1 MKKIFLILFA
11 LYIYMNVYSQSTDL
25 YDVNFDA
32 PTNIPPYD
40 ESTQVFQDIYLQ
52 YEKAIRRCEEIIRS
66 EEKNIRQE
74 DLTQTQNKY
83 EQKLAQELEKY
94 LEEQKKHQEEL
105 SQAKINFEQE
115 LSQEREKAQ
124 KELNQALARQKQEI
138 YENEIEQ
145 LRNDEYEKLSAE
157 LNNSISKELT
167 EKFTVEYDSEYE
179 KKLRDITEKLVAEY
193 EQKLAQELEKSLEEQ
208 KKHQEE
214 LSQAKINFE
223 QELSQEREKA
233 QKELNQALARQ
244 KQEIYENEIEQLRN
258 DEYEKL
264 SAELNNSISKELTEK
279 FTVEYDSEYEKKLR
293 DITEKLVAEY
303 EAKIT
308 EIEQQK
314 ESEMKAWIKEN
325 KKQVLEETNARTE
338 RLRIIIPYIAAV
350 ITVAVIILLCW
361 LLVKVIIKNKHE
373 IIAKQKEEADKNQKI
388 DTYKAEYSNRLKRVG
403 SSNVYR
409 DEIKQIYKE
418 INESQE
424 NSDMK
429 MLQRKAL
436 VMAEK
441 EFDLLRITL
450 SIDEYRRK
458 FDDLNPKRFFNTWNS
473 LGDDTEA
480 KKGIISDFEAN
491 IAEYEKYA
499 ISACKSKND
508 TTEIANMLKPYVPV
522 LRSNSK
528 QLNVMK
534 DSEIDESLKEH
545 LFGLS
550 TKYQDLAEKFN
561 KGKF

>member
-11 LYIYMNVYSQSTDL
+11 LYICMNVYSQSTDL

-52 YEKAIRRCEEIIRS
+52 YEEAIRRCEEIIRS

-74 DLTQTQNKY
+74 DLTQTQNK
-83 EQKLAQELEKY
+83 
-94 LEEQKKHQEEL
+94 
-105 SQAKINFEQE
+105 
-115 LSQEREKAQ
+115 
-124 KELNQALARQKQEI
+124 
-138 YENEIEQ
+138 
-145 LRNDEYEKLSAE
+145 
-157 LNNSISKELT
+157 
-167 EKFTVEYDSEYE
+167 
-179 KKLRDITEKLVAEY
+179 Y

-258 DEYEKL
+258 NEYEKL
-264 SAELNNSISKELTEK
+264 SAELNNSISKELAEK

-338 RLRIIIPYIAAV
+338 RLKILIPYIAAV

-361 LLVKVIIKNKHE
+361 LLVKVIIKNKYE
-373 IIAKQKEEADKNQKI
+373 KIAKQKEEADKNQKI

-436 VMAEK
+436 EIAEK

-473 LGDDTEA
+473 LGDDIEA

-508 TTEIANMLKPYVPV
+508 TTEIANMLKSFVPV
-522 LRSNSK
+522 LRSNSE

-534 DSEIDESLKEH
+534 DSEEIDESLKKH

-550 TKYQDLAEKFN
+550 TKYQELAEKFN

>member
-11 LYIYMNVYSQSTDL
+11 LYICMNVYSQSADL
-25 YDVNFDA
+25 YDVNFDT

-52 YEKAIRRCEEIIRS
+52 YEEAIRRSEESIRS

-74 DLTQTQNKY
+74 DV
-83 EQKLAQELEKY
+83 QKFQESLNQ
-94 LEEQKKHQEEL
+94 EQKKAQE
-105 SQAKINFEQE
+105 
-115 LSQEREKAQ
+115 
-124 KELNQALARQKQEI
+124 
-138 YENEIEQ
+138 
-145 LRNDEYEKLSAE
+145 D
-157 LNNSISKELT
+157 LT
-167 EKFTVEYDSEYE
+167 QIQNK
-179 KKLRDITEKLVAEY
+179 Y

-233 QKELNQALARQ
+233 QKELNQALAKQ

-303 EAKIT
+303 EAKIA

-350 ITVAVIILLCW
+350 IALVVIIFLCRLLA
-361 LLVKVIIKNKHE
+361 KVIIKHKNEKNE
-373 IIAKQKEEADKNQKI
+373 KQKEENEKSRKI
-388 DTYKAEYSNRLKRVG
+388 KTYKAEYSNRLKRVG
-403 SSNVYR
+403 SNNVYR
-409 DEIKQIYKE
+409 DEINQIYHE
-418 INESQE
+418 IDESQE
-424 NSDMK
+424 SEDIK
-429 MLQRKAL
+429 MLRRTAIEL
-436 VMAEK
+436 AEK
-441 EFDLLRITL
+441 EFDLLRRTL

-473 LGDDTEA
+473 LGDDDTEA
-480 KKGIISDFEAN
+480 KKAIISDFEAN

-522 LRSNSK
+522 LRSNSE

-534 DSEIDESLKEH
+534 DSKIDESLKEH
-545 LFGLS
+545 LSGLS
-550 TKYQDLAEKFN
+550 TKYQELADKFN

>member
-11 LYIYMNVYSQSTDL
+11 LYICMNVYSQSTDL

-52 YEKAIRRCEEIIRS
+52 YEEAIRRCEEIIRS

-74 DLTQTQNKY
+74 DLTQTQNK
-83 EQKLAQELEKY
+83 
-94 LEEQKKHQEEL
+94 
-105 SQAKINFEQE
+105 
-115 LSQEREKAQ
+115 
-124 KELNQALARQKQEI
+124 
-138 YENEIEQ
+138 
-145 LRNDEYEKLSAE
+145 
-157 LNNSISKELT
+157 
-167 EKFTVEYDSEYE
+167 
-179 KKLRDITEKLVAEY
+179 Y

-350 ITVAVIILLCW
+350 ITVVVIILLCW
-361 LLVKVIIKNKHE
+361 FLVKVIIKNKHE
-373 IIAKQKEEADKNQKI
+373 KIAKQKEETDKNQKI

-436 VMAEK
+436 EMAEK

-480 KKGIISDFEAN
+480 KKAIISDFEAN

-522 LRSNSK
+522 LRSNSE
-528 QLNVMK
+528 QLNVMIMK
-534 DSEIDESLKEH
+534 DSKIDESLKEH

-550 TKYQDLAEKFN
+550 TKYQELAEKFN

>member
-1 MKKIFLILFA
+1 MKKIILILFA
-11 LYIYMNVYSQSTDL
+11 LYICMNVYSQSADL
-25 YDVNFDA
+25 YDVNFDT
-32 PTNIPPYD
+32 PTNIPSYD

-52 YEKAIRRCEEIIRS
+52 YEEAIRRSEESIRS

-74 DLTQTQNKY
+74 DVQKFQESLNQEQKKAQEDLTQTQNK
-83 EQKLAQELEKY
+83 
-94 LEEQKKHQEEL
+94 
-105 SQAKINFEQE
+105 
-115 LSQEREKAQ
+115 
-124 KELNQALARQKQEI
+124 
-138 YENEIEQ
+138 
-145 LRNDEYEKLSAE
+145 
-157 LNNSISKELT
+157 
-167 EKFTVEYDSEYE
+167 
-179 KKLRDITEKLVAEY
+179 Y

-214 LSQAKINFE
+214 LSQARINFE
-223 QELSQEREKA
+223 QELSKEREKA
-233 QKELNQALARQ
+233 QNDLNQALDRQ
-244 KQEIYENEIEQLRN
+244 KQEIYANEIEQLRN

-264 SAELNNSISKELTEK
+264 SAELHNSISKELTEK
-279 FTVEYDSEYEKKLR
+279 FTVEYDSEYEKKIKE
-293 DITEKLVAEY
+293 ITEKLVAEY
-303 EAKIT
+303 ETKIA
-308 EIEQQK
+308 EIERQK
-314 ESEMKAWIKEN
+314 ESEMKSWIKEN

-350 ITVAVIILLCW
+350 IAVAAIILLCW

-373 IIAKQKEEADKNQKI
+373 KIEKQKEEADKNQKI

-436 VMAEK
+436 EMAEK

-480 KKGIISDFEAN
+480 KNGIISDFEAN

-522 LRSNSK
+522 LRSNSE

-550 TKYQDLAEKFN
+550 TKYQELAEKFN

>member
-11 LYIYMNVYSQSTDL
+11 LYICMNVYSQSTDL

-32 PTNIPPYD
+32 PTNIPPHD

-52 YEKAIRRCEEIIRS
+52 YEEAIRRCEEIIRS

-74 DLTQTQNKY
+74 DLTQTQNK
-83 EQKLAQELEKY
+83 
-94 LEEQKKHQEEL
+94 
-105 SQAKINFEQE
+105 
-115 LSQEREKAQ
+115 
-124 KELNQALARQKQEI
+124 
-138 YENEIEQ
+138 
-145 LRNDEYEKLSAE
+145 
-157 LNNSISKELT
+157 
-167 EKFTVEYDSEYE
+167 
-179 KKLRDITEKLVAEY
+179 Y

-264 SAELNNSISKELTEK
+264 SAELNNSISKELAEK

-436 VMAEK
+436 LMAEK

-508 TTEIANMLKPYVPV
+508 TTEIANMLKSFVPV
-522 LRSNSK
+522 LRSNSE

-534 DSEIDESLKEH
+534 DSEEIDESLKKH

-550 TKYQDLAEKFN
+550 TKYQELAEKFN

>member
-1 MKKIFLILFA
+1 MKKIYLILFA
-11 LYIYMNVYSQSTDL
+11 LYICMNVYSQSADL

-52 YEKAIRRCEEIIRS
+52 YEEAIRRCEEIIRS

-83 EQKLAQELEKY
+83 EQKLAQELEKS

-115 LSQEREKAQ
+115 LAQELEKSLEEQKKHQEELSQVK
-124 KELNQALARQKQEI
+124 
-138 YENEIEQ
+138 
-145 LRNDEYEKLSAE
+145 
-157 LNNSISKELT
+157 NN
-167 EKFTVEYDSEYE
+167 F
-179 KKLRDITEKLVAEY
+179 

-223 QELSQEREKA
+223 Q
-233 QKELNQALARQ
+233 ELNQALARQ

-436 VMAEK
+436 EMAEK

-522 LRSNSK
+522 LRSNSE

-550 TKYQDLAEKFN
+550 TKYQELAEKFN